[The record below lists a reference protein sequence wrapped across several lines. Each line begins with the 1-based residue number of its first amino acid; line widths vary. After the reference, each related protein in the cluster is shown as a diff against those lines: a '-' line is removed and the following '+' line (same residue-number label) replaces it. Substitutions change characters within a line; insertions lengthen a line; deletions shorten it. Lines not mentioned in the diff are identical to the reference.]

1 MASSDMVAH
10 GGDELGEHGE
20 PCSDCGSTL
29 ADDQRYCLNCG
40 RRRSGERVAYAELL
54 SGREATEVLVTEEV
68 EEPSPRRA
76 SQGLLGGLAALAGA
90 IVLGLGVLIG
100 VLLNNDDERP
110 ITVNAPAAKAPV
122 VNVTAGGGGP
132 VDAAGAAAEFV
143 SDWPEGKSGH
153 TVQLQTLPST
163 SDTADVDA
171 AKTEA
176 EGKGATKVG
185 ALNSDDYT
193 SLEPGNYVVYSG
205 VFTGKGSEG
214 KAKAALKGLKKDFP
228 DAKVVKVSSGDE
240 EFAVADE
247 KPEEKVEVVDDS
259 KLKELENATGEQQQ
273 KLSQKLPDT
282 IGTGGKPPPDEPDK
296 KGGQTFE

>member
-1 MASSDMVAH
+1 MTPSDMVPH
-10 GGDELGEHGE
+10 NGDELGEHGE
-20 PCSDCGSTL
+20 PCSDCGSPL

-40 RRRSGERVAYAELL
+40 RRRAGERVAYAELL
-54 SGREATEVLVTEEV
+54 SGREATEVLVTEET
-68 EEPSPRRA
+68 EEPPSRRPG
-76 SQGLLGGLAALAGA
+76 QGLLGGLAALAGA

-100 VLLNNDDERP
+100 VLLKGDDERP

-122 VNVTAGGGGP
+122 VNVTAGTGGGE
-132 VDAAGAAAEFV
+132 AATGAEFV

-185 ALNSDDYT
+185 ALNSDEYA

-214 KAKAALKGLKKDFP
+214 KAKAALKKLKKEFS

-296 KGGQTFE
+296 GGGQVFE